1 MVPVS
6 APDIPSF
13 RFTREQRL
21 LDGAQ
26 FQAVFNDPDW
36 RVSDRYFLI
45 LARRNDLPQAR
56 LGLVIGRRKAR
67 HAVDRAAIKRRA
79 REQFRLRQ
87 HELAGLDLI
96 VLLRGPCPKEGGR
109 SLTPAL
115 SELLDKLLAKRGQ
128 D

>member
-1 MVPVS
+1 MVV
-6 APDIPSF
+6 DVQ
-13 RFTREQRL
+13 QRARL
-21 LDGAQ
+21 GRGQLS
-26 FQAVFNDPDW
+26 QAV
-36 RVSDRYFLI
+36 RH
-45 LARRNDLPQAR
+45 A